1 MGHRVGSHRG
11 NRPEA
16 PAAQGERSRCAPR
29 RGAGLAGGAGA
40 APTPGARSACV
51 ATVLAE
57 IQTVLLPTAVVP
69 ASTPQALRSNGLG
82 PRGEPAPGT
91 RGGRGHRPRGSRSS
105 ARPARCPI
113 PLPAASLPS
122 GLGASRSCRGPSG
135 RGRRG
140 CGLPG
145 LCGAPARP
153 LGLRAFRGRPRHPAP
168 RGGAPPPPVGR
179 PELLLALRRR
189 ARLPTGR
196 ASLSRGMLRTCRIL
210 LCPLCP
216 LCPFIHIYE
225 SRREGLLSIRSRGP
239 SSAVGTTSPLAPQA
253 PWELLRRGPCI

>member
-1 MGHRVGSHRG
+1 MGHRVDSHRG
-11 NRPEA
+11 HRPEA
-16 PAAQGERSRCAPR
+16 LAAQGERSRCAPGGVRGWRAEPGPRPHLAPVLPAWPRFSPRFRPSSSQRQWSQR
-29 RGAGLAGGAGA
+29 RPHRRCAATASGRAESPRLARGEAAGTVRGVLAPPRGPPA
-40 APTPGARSACV
+40 AP
-51 ATVLAE
+51 
-57 IQTVLLPTAVVP
+57 I
-69 ASTPQALRSNGLG
+69 
-82 PRGEPAPGT
+82 PR
-91 RGGRGHRPRGSRSS
+91 
-105 ARPARCPI
+105 
-113 PLPAASLPS
+113 PAASLPS

-216 LCPFIHIYE
+216 FIHIYE